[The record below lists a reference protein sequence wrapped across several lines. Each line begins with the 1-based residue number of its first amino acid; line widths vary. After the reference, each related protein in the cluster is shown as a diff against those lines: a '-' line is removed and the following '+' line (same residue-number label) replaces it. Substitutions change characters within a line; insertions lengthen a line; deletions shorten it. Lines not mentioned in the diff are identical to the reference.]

1 MNKFD
6 KLYKMIM
13 EEVSWNGSTRSE
25 MAASIIKKMSEQ
37 YPSTEYVFIEG
48 SDNWNAPDPWRVAN
62 YPDKF
67 IVDKFQT
74 GFSKY
79 GNNTIVIRK
88 EDLPELREL
97 LKKVM
102 SDLEKFYHYDDIS
115 IIRVIP
121 ETGEIIKDILYKA
134 SSDDKVLIIFD
145 RRK

>member
-1 MNKFD
+1 
-6 KLYKMIM
+6 
-13 EEVSWNGSTRSE
+13 
-25 MAASIIKKMSEQ
+25 MSEQ

-48 SDNWNAPDPWRVAN
+48 SDDWNAPDPWRVAN
-62 YPDKF
+62 YPAKF

-88 EDLPELREL
+88 EDLAELREL

-145 RRK
+145 RKK